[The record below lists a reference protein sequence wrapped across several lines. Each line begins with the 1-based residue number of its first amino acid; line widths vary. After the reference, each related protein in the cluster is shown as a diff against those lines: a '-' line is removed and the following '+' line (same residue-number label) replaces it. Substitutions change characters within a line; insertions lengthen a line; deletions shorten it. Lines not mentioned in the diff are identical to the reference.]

1 MAAKPTPDE
10 IANIVDAGTL
20 AEWCGFSSTAPA
32 PPTGHTGAALV
43 SPLEAF
49 HVGLGLGPT
58 EHFRV
63 IAALAPADYT
73 AGIIGIRFNGAA
85 PTLKERGAMQLFHQ
99 TARRLCLLEDWPS
112 IAPPVVAPPSAPPI
126 ASGGKL
132 LNSPTIQVGRV
143 MDQKTGDEITYLAPD
158 FVQAAYARY
167 LRVMEVYPSPQTN
180 VTPEQLACL
189 DYMTKTHRVPYA
201 DFSVWQKYGT
211 RCLRKHSFTGMMGQ
225 ADGSYK
231 TVELLGPASFEAWCE
246 SYDVLCTALLMLDVV
261 RRPRLIAY
269 RAHIQELSE
278 LHGTQGWALLYQA
291 DVRCRQ
297 EWMETIRSRLQLAH
311 TTALALGTHTAFRTD
326 APWDS
331 VWEEAVADWAFWKR
345 EFERPAGK
353 LTNFLAGVEGD
364 APIAGQARGSS
375 YYADTHQREQPQP
388 RPKPQLPPPQK
399 QLGGPSGGGRQWRT
413 HNDDNPPK
421 ELCRGYQEGD
431 CKIGQGAHGQCGR
444 DKRLRHQCAICL
456 AVRHG
461 AYQCGQAGRGQNAA
475 EKKGDRGRGNSGNDR
490 QKKGGKNRKGN

>member
-1 MAAKPTPDE
+1 MAAKPTDVD
-10 IANIVDAGTL
+10 IALIVDSGTL
-20 AEWCGFSSTAPA
+20 AEWCGFNTVAPTPPSGASAATPVSS
-32 PPTGHTGAALV
+32 
-43 SPLEAF
+43 LEAF
-49 HVGLGLGPT
+49 LVGLGLGPT
-58 EHFRV
+58 EHFRG

-73 AGIIGIRFNGAA
+73 AGIAGMLFNGAS
-85 PTLKERGAMQLFHQ
+85 PSIKERGAMQLFHQ

-112 IAPPVVAPPSAPPI
+112 IAPPVVAPSPAPPS

-132 LNSPTIQVGRV
+132 LNSPSIQVGRV
-143 MDQKTGDEITYLAPD
+143 MDQKTGDEITYLPPD

-167 LRVMEVYPSPQTN
+167 LRVMEVMPSPATN

-189 DYMTKTHRVPYA
+189 DYMVKSHRVPYA

-211 RCLRKHSFTGMMGQ
+211 RCLRKHSFSGMMGQ

-269 RAHIQELSE
+269 RAHIQEFSE
-278 LHGTQGWALLYQA
+278 LHGAQGWALLYQA

-297 EWMETIRSRLQLAH
+297 EWMETIRCRLQLAH
-311 TTALALGTHTAFRTD
+311 TTALALGNHTAFRAD
-326 APWDS
+326 KPWDS
-331 VWEEAVADWAFWKR
+331 VWEVAVEDWQFWKR

-353 LTNFLAGVEGD
+353 LSNFLAGVEGD
-364 APIAGQARGSS
+364 APIARGPGAS
-375 YYADTHQREQPQP
+375 YQPPQHAPQQQP
-388 RPKPQLPPPQK
+388 RQQQPPPQK
-399 QLGGPSGGGRQWRT
+399 QIGGPSQPGRRT

-421 ELCRGYQEGD
+421 ELCRGFQDGG
-431 CKIGQGAHGQCGR
+431 CKIGQGTHGQCGR
-444 DKRLRHQCAICL
+444 DKNLRHQCAICL

-461 AYQCGQAGRGQNAA
+461 AYQCGQTNQGG
-475 EKKGDRGRGNSGNDR
+475 KRGRANNAHSSSYKGKK
-490 QKKGGKNRKGN
+490 KKGGY